1 MRGRWALGQEG
12 RGSLR
17 IVAGGLEEGPL
28 EARRMACSTDSLCLQ
43 VSRRVLPASFGGQEA
58 ALRGC
63 GALPVQSL
71 AAGRW
76 SAAGGQARFH
86 GASHWIVPLLHP
98 FTRCP
103 CSGEGWVCADV
114 SMTKCCWE
122 LWNEGRRQERCQ
134 RCCFSPLTPAS
145 EAAFT
150 LCVVLWVCLQAA
162 RNPALSL
169 AVPSGQP
176 TSPSLA
182 FQDLQLSLGS
192 SGGHGV
198 AQNCDHRV
206 GCSPKKKVFGR
217 FAGS

>member
-1 MRGRWALGQEG
+1 MLGQEG
-12 RGSLR
+12 RGSLQ

-28 EARRMACSTDSLCLQ
+28 EARRTYTDSLCLQ

-58 ALRGC
+58 ARRGC

-71 AAGRW
+71 AAGHQ
-76 SAAGGQARFH
+76 SATGGQARFH

-98 FTRCP
+98 FTHQRQRVAP
-103 CSGEGWVCADV
+103 CHV
-114 SMTKCCWE
+114 SMTKSCRE
-122 LWNEGRRQERCQ
+122 FWNEGRRQERCQ

-150 LCVVLWVCLQAA
+150 LCVVLWVCLEAA
-162 RNPALSL
+162 CNPALSL

-182 FQDLQLSLGS
+182 FQDLRLSLGS
-192 SGGHGV
+192 SEGHGD